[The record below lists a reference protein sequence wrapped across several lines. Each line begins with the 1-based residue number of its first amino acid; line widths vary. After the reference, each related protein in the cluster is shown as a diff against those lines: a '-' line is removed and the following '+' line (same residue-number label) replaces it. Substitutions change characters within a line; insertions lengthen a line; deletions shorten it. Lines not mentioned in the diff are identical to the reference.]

1 MLGLKNNIIKFI
13 MIYERNIVFF
23 NERGRERKTEG
34 KREQSERYIR
44 NGYILWNHYIN
55 KFCGGSIFVEMV
67 CTSHPWINFLP
78 ELINHISF

>member
-1 MLGLKNNIIKFI
+1 MLGLKNNIK
-13 MIYERNIVFF
+13 IYYDLWKKYCFF
-23 NERGRERKTEG
+23 LMRGRERKTEG